1 MTLELT
7 NADAQR
13 LHALLHDY
21 LPELKREAARSDNHD
36 LRHELILR
44 QELCERLITELAG
57 KTNRP

>member
-13 LHALLHDY
+13 LHDLLHDY

-57 KTNRP
+57 KD